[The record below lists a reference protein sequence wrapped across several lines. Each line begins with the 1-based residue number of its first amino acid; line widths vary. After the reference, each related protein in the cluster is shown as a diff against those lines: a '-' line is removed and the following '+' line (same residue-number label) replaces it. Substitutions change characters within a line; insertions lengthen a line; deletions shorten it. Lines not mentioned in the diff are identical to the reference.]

1 MAPLDVS
8 IRQLEYIVAVADRK
22 GFRRAAEACDVAQPS
37 LSMQVAL
44 AERQLGVQIFERD
57 SRSVRPSV
65 VGTAIIEQARR
76 VLLAAHELRELARQ
90 SADPFQGTL
99 RLGVIPTIGPY
110 LLPEITPA
118 LARTFPHLQLFWTE
132 ARTGDLVH
140 ELKEGGLDAVLLA
153 LEADV
158 GDLDHEV
165 IARDPF
171 VLAASPKHPLVKG
184 STATSP
190 DVLNGQ
196 VVLLLDDGHCFREQ
210 ALSYCTQAS
219 AGEHSFRATS
229 LATLVQMVSAGTAV
243 TLLPSLALPVEN
255 RRGQLRVR
263 RFTTPEPG
271 RTIALAWRRGS
282 ALRQPLITLAETI
295 RASMMQRPG
304 SRRSAAVPSAAGF
317 ISPDGSNPSRD
328 ADHTDADHADHAVHG
343 SDHHG
348 TRSRRLIS
356 PRDAD
361 RPDAQPITSGTRITR
376 IHFSRDADYA
386 DSPQPTP
393 MCRTIVAIAA
403 RPCSTAHHL
412 QRPRPDAG
420 ATRSG

>member
-1 MAPLDVS
+1 MPQADVS
-8 IRQLEYIVAVADRK
+8 LRQLEYIVAVADLK
-22 GFRRAAEACDVAQPS
+22 GFRRAADACDVAQPS

-57 SRSVRPSV
+57 SRSVRLSG
-65 VGTAIIEQARR
+65 VGSAIVEQARR
-76 VLLAAHELRELARQ
+76 VLLAARELHDLARQ
-90 SADPFQGTL
+90 SADPFHGTL

-118 LARTFPHLQLFWTE
+118 LVRAFPRLQLLWTE

-140 ELKEGGLDAVLLA
+140 ELKEGGLDGVLLA
-153 LEADV
+153 LEADLS
-158 GDLDHEV
+158 DLEHEV

-171 VLAASPKHPLVKG
+171 VLAASPKHPLVRNAKP
-184 STATSP
+184 TPA

-210 ALSYCTQAS
+210 ALSFCTQAR

-263 RFTTPEPG
+263 RFTTPQPG

-282 ALRQPLITLAETI
+282 ALRQPFVTLAATI
-295 RASMMQRPG
+295 RAALPG
-304 SRRSAAVPSAAGF
+304 KVGGRERRS
-317 ISPDGSNPSRD
+317 
-328 ADHTDADHADHAVHG
+328 
-343 SDHHG
+343 
-348 TRSRRLIS
+348 
-356 PRDAD
+356 
-361 RPDAQPITSGTRITR
+361 
-376 IHFSRDADYA
+376 
-386 DSPQPTP
+386 
-393 MCRTIVAIAA
+393 
-403 RPCSTAHHL
+403 
-412 QRPRPDAG
+412 
-420 ATRSG
+420 

>member
-8 IRQLEYIVAVADRK
+8 LRQLEYLVAVADRK

-57 SRSVRPSV
+57 SRSVRLSV
-65 VGTAIIEQARR
+65 VGAAIIEQARR

-90 SADPFQGTL
+90 SADPFHGTL

-118 LARTFPHLQLFWTE
+118 LARTFPHLQLLWTE

-140 ELKEGGLDAVLLA
+140 ELKDGGLDAVLLA

-158 GDLDHEV
+158 GDLDYEV

-171 VLAASPKHPLVKG
+171 VLAASPRHPLVKG
-184 STATSP
+184 STPTP
-190 DVLNGQ
+190 PEVLNGA

-210 ALSYCTQAS
+210 ALSYCRQAS

-282 ALRQPLITLAETI
+282 ALRQPLVTLAETI
-295 RASMMQRPG
+295 RAAMP
-304 SRRSAAVPSAAGF
+304 
-317 ISPDGSNPSRD
+317 
-328 ADHTDADHADHAVHG
+328 
-343 SDHHG
+343 
-348 TRSRRLIS
+348 
-356 PRDAD
+356 
-361 RPDAQPITSGTRITR
+361 TRITAER
-376 IHFSRDADYA
+376 RG
-386 DSPQPTP
+386 
-393 MCRTIVAIAA
+393 R
-403 RPCSTAHHL
+403 RL
-412 QRPRPDAG
+412 RR
-420 ATRSG
+420 

>member
-57 SRSVRPSV
+57 SRSVRLSV
-65 VGTAIIEQARR
+65 VGTAIIAQARR

-90 SADPFQGTL
+90 SADPFHGTL

-110 LLPEITPA
+110 LLPEITPS
-118 LARTFPHLQLFWTE
+118 LARTFPHLQLLWTE

-158 GDLDHEV
+158 SDLDHEV

-229 LATLVQMVSAGTAV
+229 LATLVQMVGAGTAV

-295 RASMMQRPG
+295 RASMPANAAQGRG
-304 SRRSAAVPSAAGF
+304 RRQ
-317 ISPDGSNPSRD
+317 
-328 ADHTDADHADHAVHG
+328 
-343 SDHHG
+343 
-348 TRSRRLIS
+348 RSRIQS
-356 PRDAD
+356 
-361 RPDAQPITSGTRITR
+361 
-376 IHFSRDADYA
+376 
-386 DSPQPTP
+386 
-393 MCRTIVAIAA
+393 
-403 RPCSTAHHL
+403 
-412 QRPRPDAG
+412 
-420 ATRSG
+420 ATGH